1 MSADGPITET
11 PEDKQL
17 RTGDGGRSISRHS
30 SGVRHLPQADI
41 ESIRDVL
48 RGYGSP
54 GGTLKELIQNAE
66 DANAKSMD
74 VFFVP
79 ADPAAFQSLLRLPGL
94 LVVNDGEFKPEHRDA
109 IRQMSLG
116 TKGAEERAIGRFG
129 KGLKSVFRWCEAFF
143 IIARTDPE
151 YGWKHGYIT
160 DLFNPWHGWRHG
172 DWDKELETHCDELVS
187 KVEQVL
193 DYLPEQPWFALWLP
207 LRREQ
212 MGYEDSA
219 QEWIDP
225 HFPGDDPGF
234 VHTLAAELRALAPSL
249 VALRNLRRIA
259 IADNSP
265 QDSLVLEFSAECSR
279 IPPPD
284 APPGCSRVS
293 GELLCQSGSDKT
305 AYRYCGL
312 SGRLRDAEVT
322 YLKESQDWPKVVQ
335 NDVAARKAKGEPH
348 FATLISSYRADER
361 ETGSLDLRWSVFFPV
376 GKQPTDTLPLK
387 LPSIRSHIT
396 LNLHGFFFLDSERLR
411 IDGLDERFR
420 SSSPHIKTC
429 VEWNRIVASR
439 GTLARLPEALAEFAQ
454 REMFSPDD
462 CNELARTFI
471 RAWTW
476 RAFQQDIC
484 QLYSW
489 RPRWRDCGEK
499 WELISASDKVHRIPK
514 SQNQEQLIQD
524 LPRLRQLGEELILVS
539 PADDEPAAGLFR
551 DTPGCLPEVHVLE
564 LLGKAQTQLSAS
576 TVEWIND
583 LLSHLHDQG
592 AFTPAIRDCAMD
604 LPLLQASDA
613 RTNTLLRLTG
623 NQWLES
629 ARGLRLFGKSGQAS
643 VWTRLL
649 CAALPQW
656 TCFIGFT
663 PPEWFKEAYPP
674 ALDVNTA
681 AEIVLGESVLGGFQ
695 ERARLVEALAPHTH
709 LYKVTSSAIRFLMH
723 GDPAHARNSEK
734 ILFVPSTQHGQLIWS
749 RLIKQL
755 LRKDGG
761 SDSWRLLHDQ
771 WAPILSQQVQGE
783 VHVCTVDANGAWQEL
798 VKCGSAL
805 QDLEFPAEEW
815 STEDICTIFEGLFQ
829 AGGQAQQ
836 EKAIWILR
844 TLRLHPLRGRPDE
857 RVSIVNE
864 EAGLSELFIL
874 NTRDFERDLSE
885 HLHPLWQTFLSDTHI
900 VEDLPADRLAS
911 TVQRSVFRKTDAD
924 GVTYVAQLDWNYVV
938 RRSLD
943 TTAPA
948 VRAPLIMEALSRGDQ
963 SIRGLGQKLKKTKWI
978 PLALGGSIAPDS
990 VIHIEGLGDDL
1001 HRLLDPEKDGL
1012 AGLKALESA
1021 VTGHVG
1027 FATLRN
1033 YLPRIEQA
1041 LEMLGIWLA
1050 EKPDWHLGLT
1060 APGTLNELQPILSQ
1074 LQEFENVPA
1083 VALLLKCRT
1092 VRIKGYDDGIDALI
1106 NEHLL
1111 PAILKSFDY
1120 SQGGVEKIEAILRRL
1135 QEQEARSAF
1144 DAYLAQA
1151 CNDDRLAQ
1159 FLYRLSLVNQAGQWR
1174 PADQLIWPSTNLDPK
1189 AQLCAEQA
1197 EILLPLH
1204 RAATQGVLHHRES
1217 TDQQQVIR
1225 GYQLSEVPNFDAE
1238 AEKLREYVEPFRTGS
1253 VGDNLPAALVAVLGG
1268 NARTLALLQE
1278 LLHSGIGMDRE
1289 NFLAWLLGDR
1299 ANGLADS
1306 LRSVRFFI
1314 EVVRGESATAQTI
1327 TGGEIDVEFSKEITS
1342 LIVGDPSDL
1351 WFTHYYRS
1359 RSDTACH
1366 RLRLRWVQD
1375 PEQIGDCVA
1384 VFASTIGTILLKVH
1398 CNGVS
1403 SLCPSNLPQVL
1414 SGIADAGQTNLKRS
1428 RSYLLDIAEARL
1440 RELGVR
1446 DVPQLSAVLQKFSEA
1461 QRARVDSEIL
1471 AENNPGKAKQR
1482 ASDAERLLAFAKRD
1496 LVGLL
1501 EAEPENATQRRLVDA
1516 VRRKMNDYQYSL
1528 GSIAFELFQNADDAV
1543 AEIEEMQN
1551 SELQDARRFVLR
1563 MDTQERVLE
1572 VCHWGRPI
1580 NHYEHPGF
1588 QDGVRRGYDQDLEK
1602 MLTLNFSD
1610 KGVGPDRRPA
1620 LVTGRFGLGFKSVF
1634 FLAQEPEVISGRLA
1648 FRIKAGFFPVPLLP
1662 SVATE
1667 LRGVASELGVCRVAP
1682 TAIRLK
1688 WAQHI
1693 RNSEAA
1699 DAVNDFVSLAPLL
1712 PVFSR
1717 RIHTLTVVQD
1727 GQNTTWTA
1735 AETHLTDTG
1744 RSTFVQIGYRSFFCF
1759 RCSLTTDERP
1769 ATLLFNHDG
1778 NGIAPLPL
1786 KWTGLWITT
1795 PTAERSDL
1803 RFALNAPFKPD
1814 AGRLRLAVNNPE
1826 NRLIAEDVAQAWG
1839 EALVELFDYTSV
1851 AWDACSEALQLHE
1864 HATRESWWTQL
1875 WRELTRS
1882 APTTE
1887 WKSIQNGGQTL
1898 SWIAWGQPDGAVRR
1912 LVRERAVIPTEL
1924 PDLYKTLL
1932 KQDGLRFS
1940 VSGLLAETSN
1950 GCFQEV
1956 SQWPST
1962 QQAFPPGSTVHHT
1975 VAAYL
1980 NSADLPIEA
1989 ETVTL
1994 EQVLRAVIG
2003 PECVAKEPAA
2013 DRIGRLFANCRSL
2026 FEPTS
2031 VYAVEVQHLISWM
2044 RSLKLVAKDGAFHP
2058 ATELVCSRPVVGI
2071 IEGDEALRAAF
2082 APDSA
2087 MLLPLYSD
2095 AALIFFVRTRG
2106 QLAAG
2111 APTLAGWARDAGPD
2125 RLNAV
2130 LKYLAIGELGQQLA
2144 DQLKRPWLDTKLQTS
2159 AWRELSQEEQNEVER
2174 KFLRGYQLQFPVS
2187 VGLSAGEPV
2196 RQEMDPEEA
2205 FTLVSDWWRRDEH
2218 KWVSAFEEKT
2228 YPTGFTGSLPWP
2240 GDDEW
2245 DAPSHPNVQA
2255 RWLLLF
2261 IHAALVPLGF
2271 NMIGRDQR
2279 FSRFLSSKGWLDV
2292 LTNVGKDPNGLIT
2305 ALDDYLGSYVQNT
2318 EYHFQMRQFVA
2329 FYAVAKNLESL
2340 LLSLRET
2347 DRSDTFHNLRVA
2359 LSPRA
2364 NPVLTGTGIDAPPL
2378 AGMLGMGSCQLLRE
2392 LYRLRRLQNSA
2403 GHRFA
2408 FTPIRKVRRLCY
2420 QLFGIPEGPPS
2431 IESSERIFIGLQ
2443 AIAQSLDRDVTFN
2456 RCFDLPLQFLAQY
2469 KDVRAEI
2476 LKVDFDVIVDDEDL
2490 DAAPA
2495 VDTI

>member
-1 MSADGPITET
+1 
-11 PEDKQL
+11 
-17 RTGDGGRSISRHS
+17 
-30 SGVRHLPQADI
+30 
-41 ESIRDVL
+41 
-48 RGYGSP
+48 
-54 GGTLKELIQNAE
+54 
-66 DANAKSMD
+66 
-74 VFFVP
+74 
-79 ADPAAFQSLLRLPGL
+79 LRLPGL

-109 IRQMSLG
+109 IRQISLG
-116 TKGAEERAIGRFG
+116 TKGTEDRAIGRFG

-151 YGWKHGYIT
+151 YGWKDGYVA
-160 DLFNPWHGWRHG
+160 DLFNPWHGWRHR
-172 DWDKELETHCDELVS
+172 DWDEELETHCGELIS

-193 DYLPEQPWFALWLP
+193 DYPPGQPWFALWFP
-207 LRREQ
+207 LRQEEVAD
-212 MGYEDSA
+212 GDSV
-219 QEWIDP
+219 QEWIYP

-234 VHTLAAELRALAPSL
+234 VRTLTAELRALAPSL

-259 IADNSP
+259 VAEGSP
-265 QDSLVLEFSAECSR
+265 HDSLVLEFSTECNR

-284 APPGCSRVS
+284 APAGCSTVS
-293 GELLCQSGSDKT
+293 GELFLCQSGSDKR
-305 AYRYCGL
+305 AHQYCGL
-312 SGRLRDAEVT
+312 AGRLRDAEVT
-322 YLKESQDWPKVVQ
+322 HLKESQDWPKVVQ
-335 NDVAARKAKGEPH
+335 NDAAARKAKGEPH
-348 FATLISSYRADER
+348 FATLISSSATAER

-376 GKQPTDTLPLK
+376 GKQPADTLPLK
-387 LPSIRSHIT
+387 LPSIRSQIT
-396 LNLHGFFFLDSERLR
+396 VNLHGFFFLDSERLR

-420 SSSPHIKTC
+420 SSSAHSKSC

-462 CNELARTFI
+462 CNELAGTFTRT
-471 RAWTW
+471 WTW

-489 RPRWRDCGEK
+489 RPRWRNGGEA
-499 WELISASDKVHRIPK
+499 WDLISASDEVHRIPR
-514 SQNQEQLIQD
+514 SQNPEQLMKE
-524 LPRLRQLGEELILVS
+524 LPSLRQLSEELILVA
-539 PADDEPAAGLFR
+539 PEDDEPAPGLFR
-551 DTPGCLPEVHVLE
+551 DTPSCLPETRVLE
-564 LLGKAQTQLSAS
+564 LLGNAQMEFSES
-576 TVEWIND
+576 TAEWIND
-583 LLSHLHDQG
+583 LLNHLHDQG
-592 AFTPAIRDCAMD
+592 ALTPAIRDCAMD
-604 LPLLQASDA
+604 LPLLHARNARSDA
-613 RTNTLLRLTG
+613 LLRLTG
-623 NQWLES
+623 SQWLES
-629 ARGLRLFGKSGQAS
+629 ARGLNLFGESSQTKL
-643 VWTRLL
+643 WTGVL

-656 TCFIGFT
+656 ACFIDLT
-663 PPEWFKEAYPP
+663 PPRWFKGSYPL
-674 ALDVNTA
+674 ALNVNTA
-681 AEIVLGESVLGGFQ
+681 AEIVLGETVLGGFH
-695 ERARLVEALAPHTH
+695 ERARLVEGLAPHTH

-723 GDPAHARNSEK
+723 GDPAHARDSEK
-734 ILFVPSTQHGQLIWS
+734 MLFLPSTQHGQHVWS

-771 WAPILSQQVQGE
+771 WAPILSQQVQRE
-783 VHVCTVDANGAWQEL
+783 VHVCTVDASGAWGEL
-798 VKCGSAL
+798 VRCGSAL
-805 QDLEFPAEEW
+805 ENLEFPADEW
-815 STEDICTIFEGLFQ
+815 SIDDICTIFEGLFQ
-829 AGGQAQQ
+829 AGGQSQQ
-836 EKAIWILR
+836 ERTIWILR
-844 TLRLHPLRGRPDE
+844 TLRLHPLRGRPHQ
-857 RVSIVNE
+857 RVSIVDPVV
-864 EAGLSELFIL
+864 GLSDLFIL
-874 NTRDFERDLSE
+874 NTRDFERDLPE
-885 HLHPLWQTFLSDTHI
+885 HLHALWQTFLSDTYI

-911 TVQRSVFRKTDAD
+911 TVQRCVFRKTDAD
-924 GVTYVAQLDWNYVV
+924 GDAYVAQLDWNYVV
-938 RRSLD
+938 RRCLD
-943 TTAPA
+943 AKAPA
-948 VRAPLIMEALSRGDQ
+948 VRAALIMEALSRGDQ
-963 SIRGLGQKLKKTKWI
+963 SVRGLGQKLKKTKWI
-978 PLALGGSIAPDS
+978 PLALGGSIAPES
-990 VIHIEGLGDDL
+990 VIHIEGLDDDL
-1001 HRLLDPEKDGL
+1001 HRLLDPEEDGL
-1012 AGLKALESA
+1012 AGRKALEPA
-1021 VTGHVG
+1021 VTGHAG

-1041 LEMLGIWLA
+1041 LEMLALWLA
-1050 EKPDWHLGLT
+1050 EKPDWQLGLT
-1060 APGTLNELQPILSQ
+1060 TPGSLNELEPILSQ

-1083 VALLLKCRT
+1083 AALLLKCRT

-1106 NEHLL
+1106 NEHIL

-1120 SQGGVEKIEAILRRL
+1120 SHGGVEKIEAILRRL
-1135 QEQEARSAF
+1135 QEQQARSAF

-1151 CNDDRLAQ
+1151 CNDDKLAQ
-1159 FLYRLSLVNQAGQWR
+1159 FLCRLSLVNQAGQWR
-1174 PADQLIWPSTNLDPK
+1174 PANQLIWPSTNLDAR

-1197 EILLPLH
+1197 EILSPLH
-1204 RAATQGVLHHRES
+1204 RAATQTLMQLRES
-1217 TDQQQVIR
+1217 ADQQQVVR

-1238 AEKLREYVEPFRTGS
+1238 AEKLREYIQPFRTGN

-1278 LLHSGIGMDRE
+1278 LLHPGIGMDRE
-1289 NFLAWLLGDR
+1289 NFLAWLLGVR
-1299 ANGLADS
+1299 ADGLAES
-1306 LRSVRFFI
+1306 LRSVRFLI

-1327 TGGEIDVEFSKEITS
+1327 TGGEIDVEFTKQINS

-1366 RLRLRWVQD
+1366 RLGLRWVQD
-1375 PEQIGDCVA
+1375 PEQIDDCVA

-1403 SLCPSNLPQVL
+1403 SLCPANLRHVL

-1428 RSYLLDIAEARL
+1428 RSYLLDVAEARL

-1446 DVPQLSAVLQKFSEA
+1446 DVPQLSAVLHKFTEA
-1461 QRARVDSEIL
+1461 QRARVDAEIL
-1471 AENNPGKAKQR
+1471 AENNPAKSKQR
-1482 ASDAERLLAFAKRD
+1482 ASDAERLLGFAKRD
-1496 LVGLL
+1496 LVGLF
-1501 EAEPENATQRRLVDA
+1501 EAEPQNATQRRLVDA

-1528 GSIAFELFQNADDAV
+1528 GSIAFELFQNADDAA

-1551 SELQDARRFVLR
+1551 SELPQACRFVLR
-1563 MDTQERVLE
+1563 MDTHERVLE
-1572 VCHWGRPI
+1572 VYHWGRPI

-1588 QDGVRRGYDQDLEK
+1588 QDGLKRGYDQDLEK

-1610 KGVGPDRRPA
+1610 KGVGADSRPA

-1667 LRGVASELGVCRVAP
+1667 LRAAAFAIGVCGVAP

-1693 RNSEAA
+1693 RDSEVVN
-1699 DAVNDFVSLAPLL
+1699 AVNDFVSVAPLL

-1717 RIHTLTVVQD
+1717 RIRTLTVVQD
-1727 GQNTTWTA
+1727 DQNTTWTA
-1735 AETHLTDTG
+1735 AETKLADSG
-1744 RSTFVQIGYRSFFCF
+1744 RFSFVQIGNRSFFRF
-1759 RCSLTTDERP
+1759 RCSLTTDDRP

-1778 NGIAPLPL
+1778 NGISQLPL
-1786 KWTGLWITT
+1786 EWTGLWITT

-1826 NRLIAEDVAQAWG
+1826 NRIIAEEVAQAWG
-1839 EALVELFDYTSV
+1839 QALVELFDYTNV
-1851 AWDACSEALQLHE
+1851 AWDVCSEVLKLHE
-1864 HATRESWWTQL
+1864 HATHEGWWTQL
-1875 WRELTRS
+1875 WREITRS

-1898 SWIAWGQPDGAVRR
+1898 SWIAWGRPDGAVRR
-1912 LVRERAVIPTEL
+1912 LVRERAAIPTEL
-1924 PDLYKTLL
+1924 SGLYRTLV

-1956 SQWPST
+1956 SQWPLT
-1962 QQAFPPGSTVHHT
+1962 QQTFPPGSTVHYT

-1980 NSADLPIEA
+1980 KSADLPIEA

-1994 EQVLRAVIG
+1994 EHVLRAVIG
-2003 PECVAKEPAA
+2003 PESVAKQSAA
-2013 DRIGRLFANCRSL
+2013 DRIGRLFANCKSL
-2026 FEPTS
+2026 FESTS
-2031 VYAVEVQHLISWM
+2031 GYTVEVQHLTSWM

-2058 ATELVCSRPVVGI
+2058 ATELVCSRPVVGS

-2087 MLLPLYSD
+2087 VLSPLYSD
-2095 AALIFFVRTRG
+2095 AALIFFVRSRG
-2106 QLAAG
+2106 QLTAG
-2111 APTLAGWARDAGPD
+2111 APTLAGWARDAGPSK
-2125 RLNAV
+2125 LAAV
-2130 LKYLAIGELGQQLA
+2130 FNYLVVGELGQQLA
-2144 DQLKRPWLDTKLQTS
+2144 DQLKRPWLDTKRQTS
-2159 AWRELSQEEQNEVER
+2159 AWRDLSQEQQNEIER
-2174 KFLRGYQLQFPVS
+2174 KFLRGYQLQFPV
-2187 VGLSAGEPV
+2187 GLPAPEPV
-2196 RQEMDPEEA
+2196 RPQMDPEDA

-2228 YPTGFTGSLPWP
+2228 YPTGFPGSLPWP

-2245 DAPSHPNVQA
+2245 DAASQPNAQA

-2271 NMIGRDQR
+2271 NMIGRDYG

-2292 LTNVGKDPNGLIT
+2292 LTNVGNDPNALIA

-2347 DRSDTFHNLRVA
+2347 DRSETFNNLRVA

-2392 LYRLRRLQNSA
+2392 LYRLRRLQNPA

-2431 IESSERIFIGLQ
+2431 IESSERIFIDLQ
-2443 AIAQSLDRDVTFN
+2443 AIADTLRRDVTFN

-2469 KDVRAEI
+2469 KDLRAEI
-2476 LKVDFDVIVDDEDL
+2476 LKVDFDVIVDDEDF

-2495 VDTI
+2495 MDTI